1 MSSIDLE
8 LAPLVNEQVV
18 TSEEQPK
25 SFSKTARTVAAIGSL
40 LSLAAVAALS
50 YSSPSSAAMATTN
63 LESHGSDLAIC
74 KGTYIQGVTVRS
86 AEDGCAIVSNGD
98 MYGWNGDAMPTITY
112 CVGSGDKDG
121 KVGFTYGEIKSHGE
135 LDMDSDGISGISPG
149 RYTNVIVYSGRNFDG
164 ESVTIYNAEDDGRLW
179 RKKYPSGKTVNDNV
193 GSFEIVTDLPSGTF
207 AGKNCGQSTS
217 VCMGVH
223 KKGAALYAPDNGC
236 ISFASVDPTAKSEG
250 ARIKMAT
257 VCATNAADKVSINY
271 DSLMA
276 LNMIQKGGEKLNQI
290 SYIGRGEQVTY
301 VESFEGKNFGA
312 GSSNLQTGS
321 MVGQK
326 YPSGNLISDNVNSVH
341 FQSFA
346 PTLAGC
352 GNKDIIM

>member
-63 LESHGSDLAIC
+63 LESQGSDLAVC

-135 LDMDSDGISGISPG
+135 LDMDSDG
-149 RYTNVIVYSGRNFDG
+149 
-164 ESVTIYNAEDDGRLW
+164 
-179 RKKYPSGKTVNDNV
+179 K
-193 GSFEIVTDLPSGTF
+193 
-207 AGKNCGQSTS
+207 
-217 VCMGVH
+217 
-223 KKGAALYAPDNGC
+223 
-236 ISFASVDPTAKSEG
+236 
-250 ARIKMAT
+250 
-257 VCATNAADKVSINY
+257 
-271 DSLMA
+271 
-276 LNMIQKGGEKLNQI
+276 
-290 SYIGRGEQVTY
+290 
-301 VESFEGKNFGA
+301 
-312 GSSNLQTGS
+312 
-321 MVGQK
+321 
-326 YPSGNLISDNVNSVH
+326 
-341 FQSFA
+341 
-346 PTLAGC
+346 
-352 GNKDIIM
+352 